1 MWEQQSKFWME
12 FQQQLRQ
19 TYGTT
24 QLPAE
29 TEEYKL
35 EVRHL
40 FSLRGQVLPQHRD
53 DYFPRRLAEFLEQST
68 PSQLKTYITNYK
80 PAIRESI
87 REALKRS
94 TNSRRI
100 YQFPGFR
107 RHDLPPLDSETI
119 PHTNASNNIHHRTH
133 HRTTITTAT
142 TSLQPRTFTQTTL
155 FGSHTNSNITSN
167 TRERPPHKHSRWK
180 PLRTAQLWLHA
191 SFSKSNQPQA
201 NDKEKLD

>member
-1 MWEQQSKFWME
+1 ME

-19 TYGTT
+19 TQGTT
-24 QLPAE
+24 HFPVE

-40 FSLRGQVLPQHRD
+40 YSLRGQVLPQHRD
-53 DYFPRRLAEFLEQST
+53 EYFPRRLSEFLEQST

-80 PAIRESI
+80 PAIRQSI

-94 TNSRRI
+94 TNSKRI

-107 RHDLPPLDSETI
+107 RHDLPSVDSETA
-119 PHTNASNNIHHRTH
+119 PHTNASNNSHLRTNAAA
-133 HRTTITTAT
+133 AT
-142 TSLQPRTFTQTTL
+142 TSVHPRTFTQTTL
-155 FGSHTNSNITSN
+155 FESHTNRNVNSHTQ
-167 TRERPPHKHSRWK
+167 ERPPHKHSRWK

-191 SFSKSNQPQA
+191 FFSSSNPPHI
-201 NDKEKLD
+201 NDNEKLD